1 MARRFV
7 ICWPRAARRG
17 LARLLLA
24 LALATGLATGPLGAV
39 THAFEHV
46 DHAAGEQQKHPGHA
60 GAACDLCGAYAA
72 FANSGSGGTAPLA
85 LDTPVAFVPGHQPTP
100 VGART
105 FAPYFQRGP
114 PSLPCSA

>member
-1 MARRFV
+1 MARRIA
-7 ICWPRAARRG
+7 ICWKRAGRRG

-39 THAFEHV
+39 THALEHV
-46 DHAAGEQQKHPGHA
+46 DHAAGEQQKHSGHA
-60 GAACDLCGAYAA
+60 GAACDLCGAYAS
-72 FANSGSGGTAPLA
+72 FAHGASGGTPLA
-85 LDTPVAFVPGHQPTP
+85 LDTPAAFFPGHQPTP